1 MSTPPSTHPASL
13 SVPKVI
19 ALVVAVGLG
28 AFYVGMRTGQA
39 PAPPAASGAPAA
51 GATGDAGARGPALD
65 DLKPKI
71 DVPEPVD
78 LGPSSKS
85 LLGTGSPGGA
95 FRGRPQPPPTPRA
108 PEAPQQTAPSR

>member
-1 MSTPPSTHPASL
+1 MNTPHATPPASL

-39 PAPPAASGAPAA
+39 PAPHSSGAPAT
-51 GATGDAGARGPALD
+51 GAAGDAGQAGPTLD
-65 DLKPKI
+65 DLKPKV
-71 DVPEPVD
+71 DVPDPAE

-95 FRGRPQPPPTPRA
+95 FRGRP
-108 PEAPQQTAPSR
+108 EAPKAPASPGQSPPSR